1 MAKKSRAQRSGGTRH
16 SSASGKAAPAA
27 QASGGLA
34 DALDRASSDWGA
46 WLLVLAAASWFL
58 AHLSPLA
65 PIAIPAWIVTGL
77 ALGLFRPWYG
87 LLLTIVV
94 VPFTGAAVD
103 PQNGEVL
110 RVVPIYGA
118 AVRVLLDRFVI
129 EPSFGRVGR
138 RGPPWWVVAA
148 AVAAAGLYALSA
160 LTGYMA
166 QDRDPAFLRAGLQW
180 LAGGAIPMMAA
191 WIAAA
196 HLAAGRDRLLTTV
209 VLGTTV
215 VACILALAAWVGIPG
230 VDLFTFVR
238 SVEGGRLGALGY
250 PTPTAMGLATVLP
263 IAVFAAWRIRRWLV
277 IPVLGLV
284 LVTMVLTWSRGPLIA
299 VGVGAVAA
307 VLASGRLDRRM
318 AVAGAAAGAAALVGL
333 VAVRYG
339 TNLDAIMAAIS
350 ASTGSDSDRINTWA
364 AAVTITIANP
374 FLGGGWYALL
384 RVGDFAGRRIANA
397 HNVLLDAFASGGLPL
412 GITNTI
418 VILYSGWMV
427 WVRRHTM
434 AVYLIAAVV
443 TFLVCG
449 FWDIPQVRSYAA
461 VMGGVVLG
469 MAAGPLIARAADGE
483 ALAA

>member
-1 MAKKSRAQRSGGTRH
+1 
-16 SSASGKAAPAA
+16 
-27 QASGGLA
+27 
-34 DALDRASSDWGA
+34 
-46 WLLVLAAASWFL
+46 
-58 AHLSPLA
+58 
-65 PIAIPAWIVTGL
+65 
-77 ALGLFRPWYG
+77 
-87 LLLTIVV
+87 
-94 VPFTGAAVD
+94 
-103 PQNGEVL
+103 
-110 RVVPIYGA
+110 
-118 AVRVLLDRFVI
+118 
-129 EPSFGRVGR
+129 
-138 RGPPWWVVAA
+138 
-148 AVAAAGLYALSA
+148 
-160 LTGYMA
+160 
-166 QDRDPAFLRAGLQW
+166 
-180 LAGGAIPMMAA
+180 MMAA

-263 IAVFAAWRIRRWLV
+263 MAVFAAWRIRRWLV
-277 IPVLGLV
+277 LPVLGLV

-461 VMGGVVLG
+461 VMGGIVLG
-469 MAAGPLIARAADGE
+469 MAAGPLIARSAGGE